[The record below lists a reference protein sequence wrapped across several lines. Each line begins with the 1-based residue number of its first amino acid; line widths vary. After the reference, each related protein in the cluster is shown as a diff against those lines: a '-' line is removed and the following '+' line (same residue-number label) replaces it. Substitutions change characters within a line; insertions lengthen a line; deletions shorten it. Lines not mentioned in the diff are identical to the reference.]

1 VTIMGDE
8 VVGSSNPRWNP
19 ALKEGFSA
27 VTTHDKQLITHLK
40 EKGSL

>member
-1 VTIMGDE
+1 MGDE
-8 VVGSSNPRWNP
+8 VLGSPDPRWKV
-19 ALKEGFSA
+19 ALREGFTA